1 MRLRSIPL
9 LCLLLLALGACRSGV
24 DNDPI
29 LQLSAE
35 ESLVQGKSWMEQG
48 KYGKARDYL
57 THAFEVE
64 PNSRTGREALLL
76 AADSYYLDGGVAN
89 FIQAEAKYRD
99 FLNRFPTSEQAAYAQ
114 FQIANSL
121 AKRISKPD
129 RDQTATINALQAY
142 QDLMRLY
149 PTSRYAEEAAEQIQ
163 VVEENLASHELVVGR
178 FNYRFKN
185 YRGAIERLEGLVTT
199 YPAFSRVDEALY
211 YLGQAFKE
219 SRDPKHWVQ
228 AEKTFDR
235 LRAEYPESEFVAKIP
250 DWELPE
256 IPVQRPEGA
265 EEGGEATAADGD
277 EEGDGAADGGSGR

>member
-24 DNDPI
+24 ENDPI

-129 RDQTATINALQAY
+129 RDQTATMNALQAY

-149 PTSRYAEEAAEQIQ
+149 PTSRYAEEAAEQIK
-163 VVEENLASHELVVGR
+163 VVEENLASHELVVGS

-185 YRGAIERLEGLVTT
+185 YRGAIERLEGLIET
-199 YPAFSRVDEALY
+199 YPGFSRLDEALY
-211 YLGQAFKE
+211 YLGQALKE

-235 LRAEYPESEFVAKIP
+235 LREEHPESRFVAKIP

-256 IPVQRPEGA
+256 IPVEDPEEA
-265 EEGGEATAADGD
+265 EEGGEATAAEGGD
-277 EEGDGAADGGSGR
+277 ATANEGDFR